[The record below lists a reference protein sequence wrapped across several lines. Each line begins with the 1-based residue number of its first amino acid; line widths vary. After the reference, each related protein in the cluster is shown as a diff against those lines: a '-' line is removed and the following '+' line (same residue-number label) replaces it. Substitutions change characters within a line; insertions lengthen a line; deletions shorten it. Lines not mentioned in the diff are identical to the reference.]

1 MKRKLL
7 YFLSIIFVVFTATSC
22 IDTPEFKGISNF
34 KIDDINKERITFN
47 VDVRM
52 YNPNNKK
59 VSIRP
64 STFKLY
70 LNDQF
75 IGDARLLRKY
85 KMGKNTTTLE
95 NVPVEVLLEKDV
107 LLSLMKLAVGGKITA
122 RIDGKLKASVSGF
135 PHGKHISET
144 KEIDLKDLGVNLGG
158 FLGF

>member
-85 KMGKNTTTLE
+85 KMGKNTTTRSE
-95 NVPVEVLLEKDV
+95 ERR
-107 LLSLMKLAVGGKITA
+107 VG
-122 RIDGKLKASVSGF
+122 
-135 PHGKHISET
+135 
-144 KEIDLKDLGVNLGG
+144 KE
-158 FLGF
+158 